1 MKALS
6 KAAIAASAIGLV
18 ATGGTVASAL
28 APGTA
33 TGTLSA
39 APASARQLA
48 ATTKPRVFAVVRS
61 DGTLQ
66 RGRGATATSRT
77 GLGAYAVRFDRGI
90 GQCAWTGTIGLGTF
104 GGITGPGMIT
114 LSGLSGTSNGLY
126 VRTYNGSGSAAD
138 LPFHVVV
145 TCS

>member
-1 MKALS
+1 MKALN
-6 KAAIAASAIGLV
+6 KAAAVASAIGLV
-18 ATGGTVASAL
+18 ATGATVASAV
-28 APGTA
+28 APSAA
-33 TGTLSA
+33 TGTPAA
-39 APASARQLA
+39 APTTARQLA

-66 RGRGATATSRT
+66 RGRGATTTSRS

-90 GQCAWTGTIGLGTF
+90 GRCAWTGTIGLGTF
-104 GGITGPGMIT
+104 AGTTGPGMVT
-114 LSGLSGTSNGLY
+114 LAGLSGTSNGLY
-126 VRTYNGSGSAAD
+126 VRTYNGDGNAAD